1 MNARSLR
8 QPSADN
14 RRYITMSAE
23 ESITLKEVQLRLGA
37 PQDVLIGLCEG
48 GVIVRDD
55 AGASVR
61 GKRPEFSERN
71 VFEFAVALA
80 LRRFELPVRIIG
92 LLVRLLHMFGRG
104 VGKSIPGFSIP
115 GSLVDKNIELT
126 LSLVDA
132 DILVL
137 QTSGGGLPEPL
148 FLSTQVGGALS
159 GTNMVPRIVS
169 LDAMPS
175 NYEARFD
182 VNVSEIA
189 RKVAICALRK

>member
-1 MNARSLR
+1 MTA
-8 QPSADN
+8 
-14 RRYITMSAE
+14 Y

-37 PQDVLIGLCEG
+37 SQDVLIGLCES
-48 GVIVRDD
+48 GVIVPDHAD
-55 AGASVR
+55 ASVR

-80 LRRFELPVRIIG
+80 LRRFELPVRMIG
-92 LLVRLLHMFGRG
+92 LLVRLLHMFGRN
-104 VGKSIPGFSIP
+104 VGKAIPGFSIP

-126 LSLVDA
+126 LSLIDA

-137 QTSGGGLPEPL
+137 QASGGGLRDPL
-148 FLSTQVGGALS
+148 FLSVQVGSALS
-159 GTNMVPRIVS
+159 GTIVVPRVVS

-175 NYEARFD
+175 NYEARLD

-189 RKVAICALRK
+189 RNMAFHALRK